1 MPGMELIGHDGGRS
15 DDDGV
20 WEMRIEGPGP
30 FIGRHGP
37 VDAKAYCLADSM
49 DARIG
54 PSCAD
59 HRDVCLRHPFDRSF
73 DRFLNRGLVRL
84 ALPACVGSAVIFEN
98 ELDGRHVVEGYIRL
112 LARNALMPLNS
123 DCATSLTN
131 TGFRS
136 KSSSSGLEMYA
147 ISARMLGMLVKRS
160 T

>member
-1 MPGMELIGHDGGRS
+1 
-15 DDDGV
+15 
-20 WEMRIEGPGP
+20 MRVERPGP
-30 FIGRHGP
+30 FIGRHGSA
-37 VDAKAYCLADSM
+37 DAKAHCLADGM

-59 HRDVCLRHPFDRSF
+59 HRDMYLRHTFNCSL

-84 ALPACVGSAVIFEN
+84 ALPARVGRAVIFEN
-98 ELDGRHVVEGYIRL
+98 ELDGGHVVEVYIRL
-112 LARNALMPLNS
+112 LARNALMPLKS

-131 TGFRS
+131 AGFRS
-136 KSSSSGLEMYA
+136 KSSSSGLEIYA